1 MAGRATAALLVLG
14 WLGCAALAR
23 ADNCTATMSDIS
35 FTSVSPVPGADYY
48 ANGSGS
54 VTCNWTVLSP
64 TPPFLLL
71 FPNVVV
77 CVNAGLGSNAT
88 GSNPRALGN
97 GALRL
102 NYNLYRDNTYAAASI
117 WGSPALAATPTPIT
131 LTGTAP
137 LLTGGS
143 ITRNFTVYGKIAAAA
158 LSGVATVGN
167 ADTVY
172 SSSFAGAASIAYAFY
187 NLVQPACTTGGSA
200 TFTFQAQA
208 TVVNNCLISA
218 GNLAFGNSSLLNSA
232 KRSTAALS
240 VQCTNNNAYRI
251 ALNGG
256 TVSGNVAARRMRK
269 VAGAETISYEIS
281 ASLDGAIWGDGTGG
295 TSTLSGTGTGAAQTI
310 TLYGRVP
317 AQSTPS
323 PGDYSDT
330 VTATIVF

>member
-1 MAGRATAALLVLG
+1 MRRGHGMALFLLGGLGLAGSAHADSCSATL
-14 WLGCAALAR
+14 
-23 ADNCTATMSDIS
+23 SDIA
-35 FTSVSPVPGADYY
+35 FTSVSPVPGADYF
-48 ANGSGS
+48 ANGSGV
-54 VTCNWTVLSP
+54 VTCTWTLTSP

-77 CVNAGLGSNAT
+77 CVNAGLGSNST

-102 NYNLYRDNTYAAASI
+102 NYNLYRDNSYAAASI
-117 WGSPALAATPTPIT
+117 WGSPALAGTPTPIT
-131 LTGTAP
+131 VTGTAP

-143 ITRNFTVYGKIAAAA
+143 IVRNFTVYGKIATAA
-158 LSGVATVGN
+158 LAGVSTVSD

-172 SSSFAGAASIAYAFY
+172 SSSFTGAASISYAFY
-187 NLVQPACTTGGSA
+187 NLVQPACTTGSSA
-200 TFTFQAQA
+200 TFTFQVQA

-218 GNLAFGNSSLLNSA
+218 GNLAFGNRSLLSSA
-232 KRSTAALS
+232 IRTTASLS

-256 TVSGNVAARRMRK
+256 TVSGNVAARRMRR
-269 VAGAETISYEIS
+269 AATGETISYEIS
-281 ASLDGAIWGDGTGG
+281 AVLDGAIWGDGLSG
-295 TSTLSGTGTGAAQTI
+295 TSMVSGTGTGSAQPI

-317 AQSTPS
+317 VQSTPS

-330 VTATIVF
+330 VTATISF